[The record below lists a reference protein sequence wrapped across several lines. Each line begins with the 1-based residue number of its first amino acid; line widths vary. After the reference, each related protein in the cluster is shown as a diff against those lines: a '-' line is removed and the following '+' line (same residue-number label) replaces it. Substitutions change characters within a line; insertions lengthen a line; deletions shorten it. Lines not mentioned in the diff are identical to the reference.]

1 MRWLGWFAIYT
12 YLCFCLQ
19 ALNFLIQLGQEQSD
33 LIYTVISSLDTVRAL
48 VGLAVSCQSGP
59 ARLLALRALSS
70 VCCTGTTVAQLEECG
85 GVDIVCGLLE
95 SGRLTIPGYNLK
107 RYCYKT

>member
-1 MRWLGWFAIYT
+1 MLV
-12 YLCFCLQ
+12 
-19 ALNFLIQLGQEQSD
+19 QLGQEQSD
-33 LIYTVISSLDTVRAL
+33 LVYAVISSLDTVRAL

-70 VCCTGTTVAQLEECG
+70 VCCTGPTVRQLEECG

-95 SGRLTIPGYNLK
+95 SSGCLSPEAVFRHRN
-107 RYCYKT
+107 

>member
-1 MRWLGWFAIYT
+1 M
-12 YLCFCLQ
+12 CFCLQ

-33 LIYTVISSLDTVRAL
+33 PIYTVISSLDTVRAL

-95 SGRLTIPGYNLK
+95 SGRWDWWLK
-107 RYCYKT
+107 VGRWVAKQGDGLLSREMSG

>member
-1 MRWLGWFAIYT
+1 M
-12 YLCFCLQ
+12 Q

-33 LIYTVISSLDTVRAL
+33 SVYSVIWSLDTVRAL
-48 VGLAVSCQSGP
+48 VSLAVSCQSSP

-70 VCCTGTTVAQLEECG
+70 ICCTGPTVLQLEECG

-95 SGRLTIPGYNLK
+95 SGL
-107 RYCYKT
+107 